1 MLQAATGAAAALT
14 PAEQTWQTIAADL
27 ESGAAEAECPQVSLG
42 LGFGFGLGLGLA
54 NPNPSPSPSANPSP
68 NPNPDPNQCCSDPSG
83 CVFRVRPLDVR
94 GWSRPGSAS
103 APAFPASAP
112 SRPQPR
118 VMRVHS
124 GRSTKHARRTPSP
137 HRARHR
143 RWLPSKLASSR
154 PPR

>member
-112 SRPQPR
+112 AGRGGLVLGLLRLLLLLLLLSPVALALR
-118 VMRVHS
+118 VAVRA
-124 GRSTKHARRTPSP
+124 HA
-137 HRARHR
+137 A
-143 RWLPSKLASSR
+143 
-154 PPR
+154 